1 MILRPLP
8 VLHRPPWGGLCL
20 ANLYGKDQRDTHIGE
35 SWEVWGASLLPDGRT
50 VREVCGF
57 TLLIKLIDV
66 EDQLSVQVHP
76 DDTQAM
82 KLEGRP
88 EGKAEA
94 WYIIGTRPA
103 AKVALGLKRDL
114 GAAEL
119 RALADTGAIEAE
131 LRWTGVH
138 AGEVIDI
145 PPGTIHSLGG
155 GVLLYEVQQPSEL
168 TYRFYDWG
176 RARPLHLDKAVAVVR
191 TDSRPVP
198 RRAGEG
204 WQEILIENQHFT
216 LTRLRIDQA
225 RVATLAGWEAWT
237 VVAGNLRVGE
247 EEVAAGSTV
256 LVGPGRY
263 PLDGAAQ
270 VLVASMPSG
279 GKKQH
284 S

>member
-20 ANLYGKDQRDTHIGE
+20 ANLYGKDQKDTPIGE
-35 SWEVWGASLLPDGRT
+35 SWEVWGASLLPDGRS
-50 VREVCGF
+50 VREACGF
-57 TLLIKLIDV
+57 TLLVKLIDV

-76 DDTQAM
+76 DDVQAM
-82 KLEGRP
+82 QLEGRP

-103 AKVALGLKRDL
+103 AKVALGLKRDP

-119 RALADTGAIEAE
+119 RELAATGAIEAE
-131 LRWTGVH
+131 LRWTGVQ

-198 RRAGEG
+198 RRAPEG

-225 RVATLAGWEAWT
+225 RVATLVAWEAWT
-237 VVAGNLRVGE
+237 VVAGLLRLGE
-247 EEVAAGSTV
+247 EEVAAGTTV

-263 PLDGAAQ
+263 TLGGSAE
-270 VLVASMPSG
+270 VLVAASQRG
-279 GKKQH
+279 
-284 S
+284 